1 MSHLVKVKV
10 RPGGTVQFPGDCVH
24 CLQPANQLMSIK
36 KRSGQLTRL
45 IDVPLCP
52 DCHHE
57 VHRQSGEEERLSRL
71 GKVASSL
78 TAVIVFLAVILVSPG
93 GFSLVFRLAIALT
106 LALIVAFII
115 FSYFRS
121 KRRAAALPE
130 KRAILDS
137 ALMSDFSW
145 RATTFE
151 FTSEGFATRFEN
163 LNQSKLMEVLE

>member
-10 RPGGTVQFPGDCVH
+10 RPGGTVQFPGVCVH
-24 CLQPANQLMSIK
+24 CLQPADQLMPIK
-36 KRSGQLTRL
+36 KRSDRLTRL

-57 VHRQSGEEERLSRL
+57 VHRQSGEEERLNRL
-71 GKVASSL
+71 GGVVSSL
-78 TAVIVFLAVILVSPG
+78 TAVIVFLAAILVLPG
-93 GFSLVFRLAIALT
+93 GFSFILRLAIAFA
-106 LALIVAFII
+106 LALIVALII
-115 FSYFRS
+115 LSYFRG
-121 KRRAAALPE
+121 KARAATLPE

-151 FTSEGFATRFEN
+151 FTNEGFATRFEN
-163 LNQSKLMEVLE
+163 LNRSKLMEVLE